1 MTKFYSV
8 KHLLAYLPILSAFL
22 FCSNLSAQM
31 STFAG
36 RNTYLGDGY
45 AASSAGLFGPYSMAR
60 DASGNV
66 YIATSKDNR
75 VRKVAA
81 GTGIITTVAGTGI
94 AGYAGDGGLAT
105 AAKFNFNN
113 NYPGIAVD
121 KNGNIYIGDYGN
133 DRIRKITVATGIV
146 TTIAGTGIDGYSGDG
161 STALAASFSGPAGVA
176 VDTAGNV
183 YVADNNNSVIRKIT
197 ISTGK
202 ISTVAGNY
210 NNGGMYSGDGASA
223 LNAGLNFPERLT
235 VDAAGNIYISDGQD
249 FRIRKVTA
257 STGIITTI
265 AGTGTKGYSGD
276 GGAATS
282 AMLGAIIGIAI
293 DASGNIYIADQS
305 NNRVRKI
312 TASTGIISTIAGST
326 TAGYTGN
333 GGAATAA
340 TLSGPSDVLVDG
352 SGNVYIVDNGNNV
365 VRLITTST
373 GIISTVYG
381 DGTNGFTGVQTQ
393 LKAQLA
399 PQGVAL
405 NPNGD
410 VLISDGYYYDVRAV
424 NSAGTA
430 YIYAGTPNPDPAFAS
445 KGYGGNG
452 SNASF
457 PAVLL
462 NAPVG
467 VATDASNNVYIAD
480 VNNNVIR
487 VINYNTKVISNY
499 AGTSTAGFSGDAGA
513 ATSATLKLPTGVATD
528 KSGNVYI
535 ADAGNNR
542 IRMVNA
548 STKII
553 STIAGTGTAGFSG
566 DGAAATAAQISN
578 PTAVAADGSGN
589 VYFIDKGNARV
600 RRIDA
605 STKFISTVLSNSHV
619 LTGIATDA
627 SGNIY
632 VSDSTAFSVLQLAA
646 GTYTAKTIAGTGVAG
661 YSGDGGASVSAQL
674 NYPAGLAVDASG
686 NVYVADVKNNVIRKF
701 LVSGTP
707 KIANNIISTVDST
720 VTCTGKINLTT
731 LSGTVPTGGSGTYTY
746 QWKKSLDS
754 ITFTPISGA
763 TSQNYVVNSAITTTT
778 YYRRFVSSGT
788 LLDSGNALVF
798 RPRTAPVPAISL
810 GSGSTTICK
819 GNRDTL
825 TATAGYAKY
834 VWSNA
839 ATTQSIIDTVAG
851 TFYVTVTDA
860 YGCSGKS
867 ASVTTTVRALPVPTI
882 SLGKGASTICKGVK
896 DTLTASAGYVKY
908 LWNTAATTAS
918 IIDSVSGTFYVTVTD
933 SFGCKG
939 TSASTVITVKAPAP
953 VISLGSGSTSI
964 CSGKKDTLTAT
975 AGFVKY
981 LWSTAATTS
990 SIIDSVSGTFYV
1002 TVTDS
1007 FGCKATSPSVVITV
1021 NALPATPTI
1030 TSSPATTTG
1039 LCPGTAVT
1047 LTSSTGT
1054 TYKWSTA
1061 ATTASI
1067 SVTAAGSYTVTVT
1080 NASGCS
1086 ATSAAKTVS
1095 YTTAPATPTI
1105 TSSPAT
1111 TTSLCPGTAVTLTS
1125 STGTTYK
1132 WSTSATTAS
1141 ISVTAAGSYTVT
1153 VTNASGCSATSAA
1166 KTVSY
1171 TTAPAT
1177 PTITASPATTTNLCP
1192 GTAVT
1197 LTSSAGTTYKWS
1209 TAATTASISVTA
1221 AGSYTV
1227 TITNAAGCKAT
1238 SAAKTVSYVACA
1250 TPASP
1255 VTSATT
1261 ATTATLK
1268 WRKVACAVKYYVQY
1282 ALSTSSTWTTITTTT
1297 ADTTYSL
1304 TGLTKSTAYKWQV
1317 ASICT
1322 TTPSITSSAYTT
1334 AVTFTTPAAF
1344 TSVSTSSVDGLLI
1357 DGKSFNAVVYP
1368 NPAISTANV
1377 TVSGVSG
1384 KVLVTVTDL
1393 SGRKVWQTETTS
1405 TKQVTIP
1412 VSSFTAGMY
1421 FVTVKDDKHS
1431 KVLRLLKQ

>member
-1 MTKFYSV
+1 MYKLYPVRLNIFLLFIAVFIFIAPSTK
-8 KHLLAYLPILSAFL
+8 
-22 FCSNLSAQM
+22 AQM

-146 TTIAGTGIDGYSGDG
+146 TTIAGTGVDGYSGDG

-197 ISTGK
+197 ITTGK

-210 NNGGMYSGDGASA
+210 TNGGIYSGDGASA

-249 FRIRKVTA
+249 FRVRKVTA

-282 AMLGAIIGIAI
+282 AMIGAIIGIAI
-293 DASGNIYIADQS
+293 DASGNVYIADQS

-312 TASTGIISTIAGST
+312 TAATGIITTITGST
-326 TAGYTGN
+326 SAGYTGD

-352 SGNVYIVDNGNNV
+352 SNNVYIVDNGNNV
-365 VRLITTST
+365 VRLITSST

-410 VLISDGYYYDVRAV
+410 VLIADGYYYDVRAV

-566 DGAAATAAQISN
+566 DGAAATAALLSN

-605 STKFISTVLSNSHV
+605 STKFISTVLSNGHV

-661 YSGDGGASVSAQL
+661 YSGDGGASASAQL

-701 LVSGTP
+701 LPTSTA
-707 KIANNIISTVDST
+707 KIAGNTISTVDST

-731 LSGTVPTGGSGTYTY
+731 LSGTVPTGGTGTYTY
-746 QWKKSLDS
+746 QWKQSADS

-778 YYRRFVSSGT
+778 WYRRFVSSGT
-788 LLDSGNALVF
+788 LVDSGNAIGF
-798 RPRTAPVPAISL
+798 HPRVKPVP
-810 GSGSTTICK
+810 
-819 GNRDTL
+819 
-825 TATAGYAKY
+825 
-834 VWSNA
+834 V
-839 ATTQSIIDTVAG
+839 
-851 TFYVTVTDA
+851 
-860 YGCSGKS
+860 
-867 ASVTTTVRALPVPTI
+867 I
-882 SLGKGASTICKGVK
+882 SLGKGSTAICQGVK

-908 LWNTAATTAS
+908 LW
-918 IIDSVSGTFYVTVTD
+918 
-933 SFGCKG
+933 
-939 TSASTVITVKAPAP
+939 
-953 VISLGSGSTSI
+953 
-964 CSGKKDTLTAT
+964 
-975 AGFVKY
+975 
-981 LWSTAATTS
+981 STAATTS
-990 SIIDSVSGTFYV
+990 SIIDSIAGTFYV
-1002 TVTDS
+1002 NVTDS
-1007 FGCKATSPSVVITV
+1007 FGCTGTSASVVITV

-1039 LCPGTAVT
+1039 LCPGTAVTLTSSTGTTYKWSTAATTASISVTAAGSYTVTITNASGCSATSAAKTVSYTTAPATPTITASPTTTTNLCPGTAVT

-1111 TTSLCPGTAVTLTS
+1111 TTGLCPGTAVTLTS
-1125 STGTTYK
+1125 ST
-1132 WSTSATTAS
+1132 
-1141 ISVTAAGSYTVT
+1141 
-1153 VTNASGCSATSAA
+1153 
-1166 KTVSY
+1166 
-1171 TTAPAT
+1171 
-1177 PTITASPATTTNLCP
+1177 
-1192 GTAVT
+1192 
-1197 LTSSAGTTYKWS
+1197 GTTYKWS

-1238 SAAKTVSYVACA
+1238 SAAKVVSYVACA

-1268 WRKVACAVKYYVQY
+1268 WNKVACAVKYYVQY

-1322 TTPSITSSAYTT
+1322 TTPTITSSAYTT

-1344 TSVSTSSVDGLLI
+1344 TSAGTSSVSGLMVE
-1357 DGKSFNAVVYP
+1357 GRPFNAAVYP

-1377 TVSGVSG
+1377 TVSGVSS

-1393 SGRKVWQTETTS
+1393 SGRKIWQTESTS

-1412 VSSFTAGMY
+1412 VSSFTAGIY

-1431 KVLRLLKQ
+1431 KVLRLLKE